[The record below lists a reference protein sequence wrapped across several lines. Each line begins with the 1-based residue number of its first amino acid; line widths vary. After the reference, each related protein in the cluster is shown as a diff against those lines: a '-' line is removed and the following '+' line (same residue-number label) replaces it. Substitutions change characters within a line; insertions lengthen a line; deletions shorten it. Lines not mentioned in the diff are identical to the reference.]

1 MQIETIDEQNLTSA
15 DEQRI
20 MQALQKAFSEGF
32 EDRSFYQQR
41 HNKRFIVRHGEDIIG
56 HMAVCYRAI
65 RMNDQLV
72 RIAGLAEVATDPDFR
87 GQGIASKLM
96 AKVLDYVQDTQADF
110 FLLFGVRA
118 MYEGNG
124 FRPVP
129 NPVTYVDMQGAKTG
143 SVSQLHKTHLMMRQ
157 LKDIPWD
164 DTADIDL
171 LGHMF

>member
-1 MQIETIDEQNLTSA
+1 MQIESIDEQDITPE
-15 DEQRI
+15 DEKRI
-20 MQALQKAFSEGF
+20 TRALQRAFSEGF

-41 HNKRFIVRHGEDIIG
+41 HNKRFIVRQGDIIIG
-56 HMAVCYRAI
+56 HMAVCYRSI
-65 RMNDQLV
+65 RMNDQLI

-96 AKVLDYVQDTQADF
+96 AAVLDYVEGTQADF

-124 FRPVP
+124 FLAVP
-129 NPVTYVDMQGAKTG
+129 NPVTYVDMQGAKTV
-143 SVSQLHKTHLMMRQ
+143 SVSQLAKTYLMVRQ
-157 LKDIPWD
+157 MKEIPWD

>member
-1 MQIETIDEQNLTSA
+1 MQVEAIDEQNLTPQ

-20 MQALQKAFSEGF
+20 MLALQQAFTEGF

-41 HNKRFIVRHGEDIIG
+41 HNKRFIVRNDDVIIG
-56 HMAVCYRAI
+56 HMAVCYRSI

-96 AKVLDYVQDTQADF
+96 TVVLDYVQGTQADF

-124 FRPVP
+124 FRAVP
-129 NPVTYVDMQGAKTG
+129 NAVTYVDMQGAETG
-143 SVSQLHKTHLMMRQ
+143 SVSLLPKTYLMVQQ

-164 DTADIDL
+164 DTAHIDL